1 MKTHTVIYLGG
12 AQTIRTTPT
21 ESDGEPMILVSAEAR
36 IVDLRVSEDSADRV
50 IVARAA
56 AALDAT
62 TDTLTAAVGLGAPS
76 RTRIEVSTPAS
87 FTEGRS
93 YALVDPDGYKQEI
106 VVDHVDGSAVYAR
119 NDIRHNFAIG
129 STLRG
134 FEISYTFPSSE
145 ADDEQALLQHE
156 VCPYAVD
163 WFFTDG
169 DPSQQRELIYMRRN
183 PRPVLARAADV
194 EMLDIE
200 IGKLTKR
207 GNQMEQ
213 ALEQAHRDFWRL
225 IEARSID
232 ADTAYFGEHG
242 RDWIVRMSAAYV
254 RRSFGTERDD
264 AMASMYEHTAN
275 GIMASLGGFGQTMI
289 DKTSD
294 QAVGDPSQR
303 ILWPLT

>member
-1 MKTHTVIYLGG
+1 MKTHTIIYTGG
-12 AQTIRTTPT
+12 AQTVRTTPT
-21 ESDGEPMILVSAEAR
+21 QADGEPMILGSAEAR
-36 IVDLRVSEDSADRV
+36 IVDLRVSEDSSDRV
-50 IVARAA
+50 IVAKAA
-56 AALDAT
+56 ATIDST

-76 RTRIEVSTPAS
+76 RTRIEVSTPGS

-93 YALVDPDGYKQEI
+93 YALIDPEGYKQEI

-119 NDIRHNFAIG
+119 NDIRHNFAVG

-145 ADDEQALLQHE
+145 ADDEDAFNLHE

-163 WFFTDG
+163 WFFTGG

-183 PRPVLARAADV
+183 PRPVLARARDV
-194 EMLDIE
+194 EMLDIQ
-200 IGKLTKR
+200 IGKLAKR
-207 GNQMEQ
+207 TNQIEQ

-232 ADTAYFGEHG
+232 ADTTHFGEHG
-242 RDWIVRMSAAYV
+242 RDWIVRMAAAYV
-254 RRSFGTERDD
+254 RRSFGTDRDD

-275 GIMASLGGFGQTMI
+275 GIFSSLGGFGETMT
-289 DKTSD
+289 DKTTD
-294 QAVGDPSQR
+294 RATGDISQR